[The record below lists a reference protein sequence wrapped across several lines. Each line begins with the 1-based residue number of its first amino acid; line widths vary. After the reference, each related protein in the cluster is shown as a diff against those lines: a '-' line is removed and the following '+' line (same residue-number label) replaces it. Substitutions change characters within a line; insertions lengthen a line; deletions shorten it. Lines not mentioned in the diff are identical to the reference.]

1 MTGVP
6 ATKTLKKGKSFTIK
20 AKLTPSGAEAT
31 IKYSSSNKKIA
42 TVNSKGKV
50 TAKKAGTVTITV
62 KAGNVTKTCVITV
75 KK

>member
-1 MTGVP
+1 M
-6 ATKTLKKGKSFTIK
+6 
-20 AKLTPSGAEAT
+20 
-31 IKYSSSNKKIA
+31 KYSSSNKKIA

-62 KAGNVTKTCVITV
+62 KAGNVTKTCVVTV